1 VISEFLELF
10 LDWKFCG
17 LNPQLVH
24 QRAASATHLLALA
37 VRPAPGVISHR
48 GRMGSKTGTRGFS
61 PWLKGGSVAAE
72 LTEIG
77 EMRRW

>member
-24 QRAASATHLLALA
+24 QRAASAARLLVLA

-48 GRMGSKTGTRGFS
+48 SRMGSKRGTHGFS
-61 PWLKGGSVAAE
+61 PWLKGGSVAVK

-77 EMRRW
+77 